1 MRRTELINPTRCQV
15 VGRSEP
21 LACLHLDACFP
32 REPKGAGGDWTE
44 ERGTSD
50 EGRSRLKGRPEAS
63 GKTEHWLF
71 GLGPSLFQHSLVAS
85 TQGVETD
92 LEWERSFT
100 VPPSAYDIQSTR
112 TGQSLRP

>member
-21 LACLHLDACFP
+21 LACVHLDACF
-32 REPKGAGGDWTE
+32 RRKPKGAIEDD
-44 ERGTSD
+44 ERIPLISTM
-50 EGRSRLKGRPEAS
+50 
-63 GKTEHWLF
+63 
-71 GLGPSLFQHSLVAS
+71 GPSLFQHSLVAS

>member
-32 REPKGAGGDWTE
+32 REPKGALEDD
-44 ERGTSD
+44 ERIPPIPTMS
-50 EGRSRLKGRPEAS
+50 
-63 GKTEHWLF
+63 
-71 GLGPSLFQHSLVAS
+71 PSLFQRILVAS

-92 LEWERSFT
+92 LEWERSFAA
-100 VPPSAYDIQSTR
+100 PPSAYDIQSTR